1 MATFGLINLGVLP
14 LLLEAMA
21 PAYAQQAQQ
30 AQQDHREQETR
41 RPQQEQDA
49 KPAHQE
55 SRPRPEHQDQLPKHE
70 RSQPERSPQP
80 VRPDRPARPEQ
91 PRPQE
96 PRPDRPPPVVRPIP
110 TSPPKRPTE
119 QPKRPT
125 DIPTRPPEAKPVV
138 RPRPPTQDPHGQARP
153 PQERPPQHPPQA
165 QPIAAPPPVAHG
177 NLAQHSEL
185 WPSRRARNWETEH
198 RSWQQRGGYT
208 GYHLPTARYQNSF
221 GPNHGFRMFSYQ
233 LQMMG
238 GYPRFQYGGMWISVM
253 DPWPEYWSNDWYGT
267 DDLYIE
273 FFGGGYY
280 LRNRRHPGDRIAIA
294 ILVN

>member
-80 VRPDRPARPEQ
+80 VRPVRPEQ

-110 TSPPKRPTE
+110 TVPPKRPTE

-153 PQERPPQHPPQA
+153 PRDHSPQHPPQA
-165 QPIAAPPPVAHG
+165 QPTAAPPPVAHG
-177 NLAQHSEL
+177 NVAQHSEL

-208 GYHLPTARYQNSF
+208 GYHLPTAQYQNSF